1 MIISTIVVLE
11 RTIVDSDVLSN
22 CAGTSGEL
30 EVNSVQSVDFKKDL
44 F

>member
-22 CAGTSGEL
+22 CAGDVRRT
-30 EVNSVQSVDFKKDL
+30 QSE
-44 F
+44 